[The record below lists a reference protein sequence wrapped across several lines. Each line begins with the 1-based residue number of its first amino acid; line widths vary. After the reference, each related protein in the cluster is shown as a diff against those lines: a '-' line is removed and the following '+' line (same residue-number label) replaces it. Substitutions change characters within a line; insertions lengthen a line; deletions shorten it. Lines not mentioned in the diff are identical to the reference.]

1 LTGGVGEP
9 IPPPAGAASAPFINI
24 PGVFRL
30 MGVIHVIDRAGE
42 RHTLEA
48 LEGWRVMEIIRDW
61 NLPIEGICGGACE
74 CATCHVFVSDEWL
87 QKLFPKSEEEESQL
101 DMVPIVQPNSR
112 LSCQILWTPE
122 LDGLEVTL
130 APVSA

>member
-1 LTGGVGEP
+1 
-9 IPPPAGAASAPFINI
+9 
-24 PGVFRL
+24 

-61 NLPIEGICGGACE
+61 RLPIEGICGGACE
-74 CATCHVFVSDEWL
+74 CATCHVFVAEEWL
-87 QKLFPKSEEEESQL
+87 PKLAAPSQEEENQL
-101 DMVPIVQPNSR
+101 DMVPITQSTSR
-112 LSCQILWTPE
+112 LACQILWTPE

-130 APVSA
+130 APASA

>member
-1 LTGGVGEP
+1 
-9 IPPPAGAASAPFINI
+9 
-24 PGVFRL
+24 
-30 MGVIHVIDRAGE
+30 MGVIHVTDRAGE

-87 QKLFPKSEEEESQL
+87 QKLFPKSEEEENQL
-101 DMVPIVQPNSR
+101 YMVPIVQPNSR

>member
-1 LTGGVGEP
+1 
-9 IPPPAGAASAPFINI
+9 
-24 PGVFRL
+24 
-30 MGVIHVIDRAGE
+30 MGVIHVFDREGE

-61 NLPIEGICGGACE
+61 NLPIEGVCGGACE
-74 CATCHVFVSDEWL
+74 CATCHVFVAEDWL
-87 QKLFPKSEEEESQL
+87 HRLPPATDEEEGQL
-101 DMVPIVQPNSR
+101 DMVPITRRTSR
-112 LSCQILWTPE
+112 LACQILWTPE